1 MMAFFDGLVVALET
15 GNLLACF
22 VGALIG
28 TFVGVL
34 PGLGPIATI
43 AMLLP
48 ITYHLSPIA
57 AIVMLAGIYYGAQ
70 YGGSIT
76 AILVNIP
83 GETSSVVTCLDGYR
97 MGQKGRAGV
106 ALSIAAIGSFV
117 AGIFATGVIA
127 VVSVP
132 LADLAQQFGPAEY
145 FALMSLGLVGAIV
158 LARGSVLKALAMI
171 IVGLIIGLVGR
182 DVNSGL
188 PRLSF
193 GLPQLDDGVSFAA
206 VAMGV
211 FGIGEIFATLARR
224 STGEHQVASIER
236 LWPNREDLS
245 ASAAPIVRGSIL
257 GSILGVLPGGG
268 AILSSFASYALE
280 KRISRHPERFGHGAI
295 EGVAGPES
303 ANNAGAQTS
312 FIPMLTLGIPANP
325 VMALIAGGLM
335 LHGITPGPQILT
347 EQPKLFWTVIASMLV
362 GNLLLVIIN
371 IPFVG
376 LWTKLFKLPY
386 EILFPCIV
394 VICCVGTYSINKAP
408 FDVMLLGLFGL
419 VGYLLVK
426 LGFEVGPML
435 LGLVLGPMLEENF
448 RRAMLLA
455 RGDPMNIVTRPIS
468 AVLLLA
474 TVFLFCLILL
484 PNLRRT
490 REVVFQEEA

>member
-1 MMAFFDGLVVALET
+1 MSFFDGLLVAMEP

-22 VGALIG
+22 VGALVG

-34 PGLGPIATI
+34 PGLGPVATI

-48 ITYHLSPIA
+48 ITYHLSPAA
-57 AIVMLAGIYYGAQ
+57 AIVMLSGIYYGAQ

-83 GETSSVVTCLDGYR
+83 GETSTVVTCLDGYR
-97 MGQKGRAGV
+97 MAQKGKAGI

-117 AGIFATGVIA
+117 AGLFATGVIA
-127 VVSVP
+127 FVSVP
-132 LADLAQQFGPAEY
+132 LADFAQQFGPAEY
-145 FALMSLGLVGAIV
+145 FALMSLGLVGAVV
-158 LARGSVLKALAMI
+158 LARGSIIKALAMI
-171 IVGLIIGLVGR
+171 AVGLLLGLVGT

-188 PRLSF
+188 QRLTF
-193 GLPQLDDGVSFAA
+193 NLPQLADGLSFAA
-206 VAMGV
+206 IAMGV
-211 FGIGEIFATLARR
+211 FGIGEIFSTLGQKR
-224 STGEHQVASIER
+224 SGAQVVAPIER
-236 LWPNREDLS
+236 LWPNREDLA
-245 ASAAPIVRGSIL
+245 ASAAPIARGSIV
-257 GSILGVLPGGG
+257 GSLLGVLPGGG

-280 KRISRHPERFGHGAI
+280 KKLSRHPERFGQGAI

-312 FIPMLTLGIPANP
+312 FIPMLTLGIPSNP

-335 LHGITPGPQILT
+335 LHGITPGPQILA
-347 EQPKLFWTVIASMLV
+347 EQSLLFWTVIASMLI

-394 VICCVGTYSINKAP
+394 VICCVGTYSVNKMP
-408 FDVMLLGLFGL
+408 FDVLVLGLFG
-419 VGYLLVK
+419 VIGYGLVK
-426 LGFEVGPML
+426 LNFEVGPML

-455 RGDPMNIVTRPIS
+455 RGDPINIITRPIS
-468 AVLLLA
+468 AILLA
-474 TVFLFCLILL
+474 TALILLCVILL

-490 REVVFQEEA
+490 RETVFQEEA

>member
-1 MMAFFDGLVVALET
+1 MSFFDGLLVALEP

-22 VGALIG
+22 IGALVG

-34 PGLGPIATI
+34 PGLGPVATI

-48 ITYHLSPIA
+48 ITYHLSPAA

-83 GETSSVVTCLDGYR
+83 GETSTVVTCLDGYR
-97 MGQKGRAGV
+97 MAQKGRAGI

-117 AGIFATGVIA
+117 AGLFATAVIA
-127 VVSVP
+127 FVSVP
-132 LADLAQQFGPAEY
+132 LSEFAQQFGPAEY
-145 FALMSLGLVGAIV
+145 FALMSLGLVGAVV
-158 LARGSVLKALAMI
+158 LARGSIIKALAMI
-171 IVGLIIGLVGR
+171 TVGLLLGLVGT

-188 PRLSF
+188 QRLNF
-193 GLPQLDDGVSFAA
+193 NIPQLADGLSFAA
-206 VAMGV
+206 IAMGV
-211 FGIGEIFATLARR
+211 FGIGEIFSTLGQKRAGVNVVAR
-224 STGEHQVASIER
+224 IER
-236 LWPNREDLS
+236 LWPNRDDLA
-245 ASAAPIVRGSIL
+245 ASAAPIARGSIV
-257 GSILGVLPGGG
+257 GSVLGVLPGGG
-268 AILSSFASYALE
+268 AVLSSFASYALE
-280 KRISRHPERFGHGAI
+280 KKLSRHPEKFGSGAI

-347 EQPKLFWTVIASMLV
+347 EQSLLFWTVIASMLI

-376 LWTKLFKLPY
+376 LWTKLFKMPY

-394 VICCVGTYSINKAP
+394 VICCVGTYSVNKMP
-408 FDVMLLGLFGL
+408 FDVLILGLFG
-419 VGYLLVK
+419 VIGYGLVK
-426 LGFEVGPML
+426 LNFEVGPML

-455 RGDPMNIVTRPIS
+455 RGDPINIIARPIS
-468 AVLLLA
+468 ATLLA
-474 TVFLFCLILL
+474 AALILLCVILL

-490 REVVFQEEA
+490 RATVFQEEA